1 MIMKIPLVYEE
12 LLADK
17 SLDQETRAMIL
28 ERIRLDE
35 EEVAKERA
43 TAKRRRLKALK
54 DLSVLKT
61 PRKTLGIHN
70 ALQEIPPD
78 TQLAP
83 KGGGELCN
91 TEDYLFLAVLLERSH
106 ESDYILQCG
115 PAGKTQEWIYLP
127 DNRQEMIPEGFT
139 VKQRRSPQEV
149 RRLFKECFYGFRK
162 GLSQAS
168 RSPWSYSIGGIE
180 VRHAGSRG
188 DQPFW
193 DFAAQLHH
201 SFGRGKDPLL
211 DGLHSRS
218 FFAAPESRTSKITP
232 FLCPIDGPVAAI
244 VGKVTSPGWTWR
256 DLCGREWQSALCPHC
271 LGEFAETGFK
281 MN

>member
-1 MIMKIPLVYEE
+1 MIMKHGTLYDH
-12 LLADK
+12 LLAEED
-17 SLDQETRAMIL
+17 LDEKTRAMIL

-35 EEVAKERA
+35 VEAAKEKA
-43 TAKRRRLKALK
+43 AAKRRRLKALA
-54 DLSVLKT
+54 DLSLLKT
-61 PRKTLGIHN
+61 PRKTLGTRTDLH
-70 ALQEIPPD
+70 EIPPD

-83 KGGGELCN
+83 RGGGKLCN
-91 TEDYLFLAVLLERSH
+91 TEDYLFLAVLLERSRNA
-106 ESDYILQCG
+106 DYILQCG

-127 DNRQEMIPEGFT
+127 DNRQELIPEGFT

-149 RRLFKECFYGFRK
+149 RRLFKQSFYGFRRA
-162 GLSQAS
+162 LSS
-168 RSPWSYSIGGIE
+168 TERSAMSFSIGGIE

-193 DFAAQLHH
+193 DFAARLHH
-201 SFGRGKDPLL
+201 SFNSQNDPLL
-211 DGLHSRS
+211 EGLHSRR

-256 DLCGREWQSALCPHC
+256 ELCGREWQSALCPHC